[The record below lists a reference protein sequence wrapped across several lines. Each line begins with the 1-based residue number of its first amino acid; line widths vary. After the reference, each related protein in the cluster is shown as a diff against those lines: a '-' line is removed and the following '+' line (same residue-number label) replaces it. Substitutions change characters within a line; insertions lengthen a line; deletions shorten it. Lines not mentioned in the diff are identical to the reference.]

1 MRSWSRSKA
10 QGLRLPLAEHCRG
23 GLFHAP
29 FCSSNQSR
37 VCPGGLRTSLGSPVA
52 KEILEELVCHLIFCV
67 FCLLKTKRF
76 THIVL
81 YCACVHAKSLKSCS
95 TLCDPMGCSP
105 SGSSVHGI
113 FQATVLE
120 WVAISSSRGTAR
132 SNDRTH
138 ISCFGR
144 RILYG

>member
-1 MRSWSRSKA
+1 MRSSRA
-10 QGLRLPLAEHCRG
+10 ENCPWLRALGEASSTPLS
-23 GLFHAP
+23 AP
-29 FCSSNQSR
+29 PVNRR
-37 VCPGGLRTSLGSPVA
+37 VCPGGLRTSLSSPVA

-67 FCLLKTKRF
+67 FCLLKMKPF

-81 YCACVHAKSLKSCS
+81 YCVLCTCVCAKTLQSCL

-113 FQATVLE
+113 FQATVPE

-132 SNDRTH
+132 SKDQTH

-144 RILYG
+144 PILYG